1 MTKNRIE
8 SLTDNVLESDVSPT
22 PIGYLLHSSDQVVQM
37 FLTDGEIA
45 SNWRRLGEKVEDV
58 YAASHVAS
66 IRSADCSRIEEL
78 EEQIENAQIAASE
91 TQPSWKHRCHM
102 ILGALG
108 LDYGDPDWMIPGD
121 RKKLEAAL
129 ARVAE
134 LEERLQEKALGQ
146 DEMERLL
153 GLENDLR
160 GCAVVFDTVFG
171 EDGAWH
177 VRSVGS
183 FAMISSHSTRWD
195 AIAAAAKFDC
205 GADADV

>member
-1 MTKNRIE
+1 MSKNRIE
-8 SLTDNVLESDVSPT
+8 SLTDNAFESDVSPT
-22 PIGYLLHSSDQVVQM
+22 PIGYLLHGSNQVVQM

-58 YAASHVAS
+58 YTASQVAS
-66 IRSADCSRIEEL
+66 IRSADRSRIAEL

-108 LDYGDPDWMIPGD
+108 LDYGDPDWIMPGD
-121 RKKLEAAL
+121 RKKLDAAL

-134 LEERLQEKALGQ
+134 LEERLQEKSMGQ
-146 DEMERLL
+146 DEVERLL
-153 GLENDLR
+153 GLERDLR
-160 GCAVVFDTVFG
+160 HCAVVFETALG

-183 FAMISSHSTRWD
+183 FAMISAHSTRWD

-205 GADADV
+205 EADSEV

>member
-1 MTKNRIE
+1 MKKSKSE
-8 SLTDNVLESDVSPT
+8 SLSRAVDNEPAGPGPV
-22 PIGYLLHSSDQVVQM
+22 GYLLHGSDKVVRMLLSDAANAAAWRARGETVEELFSASQVAAIRADLAR
-37 FLTDGEIA
+37 LTD
-45 SNWRRLGEKVEDV
+45 
-58 YAASHVAS
+58 
-66 IRSADCSRIEEL
+66 L

-108 LDYGDPDWMIPGD
+108 LDYGDPDWIMPGD

-153 GLENDLR
+153 GLEKDLR
-160 GCAVVFDTVFG
+160 GCAGVFDTVFG

-183 FAMISSHSTRWD
+183 FAMISAHSTRWD

-205 GADADV
+205 QADADV